1 MLAVVNKPRIEMCI
15 NGNFADVAD
24 LVNVLRVRY
33 DITILSDDANVR
45 PEDDEE
51 ETVDILSTD
60 YWKTVTPGS
69 LLAGTRLKH
78 ELTQQRLAILA
89 GMSHAT
95 ISAYENGKRPLSR
108 RSAVRLAKAMGEDP
122 DVFFRNLVREETH
135 PHTTK
140 RP

>member
-15 NGNFADVAD
+15 NGDVTDIAE
-24 LVNVLRVRY
+24 LMKVLRARY
-33 DITILSDDANVR
+33 DITILADNSDVR
-45 PEDDEE
+45 PEEDDEE
-51 ETVDILSTD
+51 AVDILQTD

-78 ELTQQRLAILA
+78 ELTQQRLATMA

-122 DVFFRNLVREETH
+122 DVFFRNLVQEGH
-135 PHTTK
+135 KP
-140 RP
+140 

>member
-15 NGNFADVAD
+15 NGNAADIAD
-24 LVNVLRVRY
+24 LVKVLRARY
-33 DITILSDDANVR
+33 DIIILADNSDVR
-45 PEDDEE
+45 PEEDDEE
-51 ETVDILSTD
+51 AVDILKTD

-78 ELTQQRLAILA
+78 ELTQQRLAMMA

-122 DVFFRNLVREETH
+122 DVFFRNLVH
-135 PHTTK
+135 K
-140 RP
+140 G